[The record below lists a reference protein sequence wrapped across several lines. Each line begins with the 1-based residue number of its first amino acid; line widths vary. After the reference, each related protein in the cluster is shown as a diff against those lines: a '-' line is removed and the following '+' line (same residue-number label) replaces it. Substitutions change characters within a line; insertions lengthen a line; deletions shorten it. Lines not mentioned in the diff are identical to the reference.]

1 MSSDNVVK
9 LRISRSVI
17 KELLSSRRISLSKGI
32 DEVLDKYSERVEED
46 VLEEFLRE
54 RR

>member
-1 MSSDNVVK
+1 MSSGVVK
-9 LRISRSVI
+9 LRVSRNAVKKLFGSKRVSV
-17 KELLSSRRISLSKGI
+17 SKGI

-46 VLEEFLRE
+46 VLEEFLKE

>member
-1 MSSDNVVK
+1 MSNDVVR
-9 LRISRSVI
+9 LRMSRNAMKRLFGLRGGSV
-17 KELLSSRRISLSKGI
+17 SRGI

-46 VLEEFLRE
+46 VLEEFLKE